1 MAASGVAACASGN
14 TTRSDAG
21 SDRCP
26 RFFAS
31 GPAAP
36 EKWVHSLRVEP
47 TTPYRAVAVVT
58 IGPYER
64 CDLALSAHIVPEAE
78 GSATVTPTEQR
89 VAIPAGRGADIDVS
103 RDGTVRV
110 RGSQTGKPSPS
121 G

>member
-1 MAASGVAACASGN
+1 M
-14 TTRSDAG
+14 
-21 SDRCP
+21 
-26 RFFAS
+26 
-31 GPAAP
+31 
-36 EKWVHSLRVEP
+36 HSLRVDP

-89 VAIPAGRGADIDVS
+89 VAIPAGRSGHARFDVEVRSRAVLRFMYQVRAEGRERQVLTTGVAADIDVAG
-103 RDGTVRV
+103 DGTVRV
-110 RGSQTGKPSPS
+110 RAPETGKPSPS